1 MSLFSGLSL
10 WQIIVLYKVNTTSSE
25 KQSEKKPVIDISQF
39 NRIVK
44 SLPILQ
50 QVDDSFA
57 REFQQAAFF
66 ARIPAGRD
74 VFLEGDHVEAIALL
88 ISGVV
93 RVYKIGETG
102 REITLYRFGN
112 GSSCIL
118 TANAILSQKTFPA
131 IATVEQ
137 DAEAVMIPADI
148 FRDWVRRSDAW
159 REFVFELLSERLST
173 VMAIVDEVA
182 FRRMDRRVASLLLSR
197 AKTQNPLRITH
208 QEIAAE
214 LGSSR
219 EVISRL
225 LEDLVSEGSI
235 RSGRGTVE
243 ILDFEVLE
251 SRSLM

>member
-1 MSLFSGLSL
+1 M
-10 WQIIVLYKVNTTSSE
+10 
-25 KQSEKKPVIDISQF
+25 IDDSQF
-39 NRIVK
+39 NRIAK

-66 ARIPAGRD
+66 AHIPAGRD

-137 DAEAVMIPADI
+137 DAEAVMIPADT
-148 FRDWVRRSDAW
+148 FRDWVRRSDVW

-182 FRRMDRRVASLLLSR
+182 FRRMDRRVASLLLIR

-235 RSGRGTVE
+235 RLGRGMVE
-243 ILDFEVLE
+243 ILDFELLE
-251 SRSLM
+251 SRSLV